1 MDKAKKNT
9 VIHAAADRMAANYK
23 SSQIPMYGD
32 ALRMPN
38 RNAVIEIIRDC
49 QKLIFPVY
57 YGDRDLLKLPPEQY
71 SALLME
77 HIHEKLTRQITLTMP
92 ECDENCE
99 VAYAISTAFIERIPA
114 IQELL
119 LKDLSANFEGDPAAY
134 SKEEVLLSYPGMF
147 AIFIYRIA
155 HELYEN
161 KVAMI
166 PRMMSEYAHSQTG
179 IDINPG
185 AKIGEYFFIDHGT
198 GVVVGETTIIRDCQK
213 LIFPVYYGDR
223 DLLKLPPEQYSALLM
238 EHIHEKLTRQI
249 TLTMPECDENCEVA
263 YAISTAFIERIP
275 AIQELLLK
283 DLSANFEGD
292 PAAYSKE
299 EVLLSYPGMFAIFI
313 YRIAHE
319 LYENKV
325 AMIPRMMSEY
335 AHSQTGIDINPGAK
349 IGEYFFIDHG
359 TGVVV
364 GETTI
369 IGDNVKLYQGATLGA
384 LSPAGM
390 ATNPNVR
397 RHPKVGNNVV
407 IYANSTLLGGAT
419 EIGDNVVVGGNAFLT
434 SSVAPNTV
442 VSVKNPEMTFRGKHH
457 RG

>member
-1 MDKAKKNT
+1 MSDKNE
-9 VIHAAADRMAANYK
+9 IIRSAAAQVAENYRK
-23 SSQIPMYGD
+23 SDILMYGD
-32 ALRMPN
+32 ALRLPS
-38 RNAVIEIIRDC
+38 RTAVIEIIRDC
-49 QKLIFPVY
+49 QKLFFPVY
-57 YGDRDLLKLPPEQY
+57 YGNRDLLMLPPEQY

-77 HIHEKLTRQITLTMP
+77 HIHEKLTTQIALTMT
-92 ECDENCE
+92 ECDENYEC
-99 VAYAISTAFIERIPA
+99 AYDISSGFVGRLPA

-119 LKDLSANFEGDPAAY
+119 MKDLAANSDGDPAAY
-134 SKEEVLLSYPGMF
+134 SMEE
-147 AIFIYRIA
+147 A
-155 HELYEN
+155 
-161 KVAMI
+161 
-166 PRMMSEYAHSQTG
+166 
-179 IDINPG
+179 
-185 AKIGEYFFIDHGT
+185 
-198 GVVVGETTIIRDCQK
+198 
-213 LIFPVYYGDR
+213 
-223 DLLKLPPEQYSALLM
+223 
-238 EHIHEKLTRQI
+238 
-249 TLTMPECDENCEVA
+249 
-263 YAISTAFIERIP
+263 
-275 AIQELLLK
+275 
-283 DLSANFEGD
+283 
-292 PAAYSKE
+292 
-299 EVLLSYPGMFAIFI
+299 LLSYPGMFAIFI

-442 VSVKNPEMTFRGKHH
+442 VSVKNPEMTFRGKRHKEE
-457 RG
+457 

>member
-23 SSQIPMYGD
+23 S
-32 ALRMPN
+32 MPN

-198 GVVVGETTIIRDCQK
+198 GVVVGETTII
-213 LIFPVYYGDR
+213 
-223 DLLKLPPEQYSALLM
+223 
-238 EHIHEKLTRQI
+238 
-249 TLTMPECDENCEVA
+249 
-263 YAISTAFIERIP
+263 
-275 AIQELLLK
+275 
-283 DLSANFEGD
+283 
-292 PAAYSKE
+292 
-299 EVLLSYPGMFAIFI
+299 
-313 YRIAHE
+313 
-319 LYENKV
+319 
-325 AMIPRMMSEY
+325 
-335 AHSQTGIDINPGAK
+335 
-349 IGEYFFIDHG
+349 
-359 TGVVV
+359 
-364 GETTI
+364 
-369 IGDNVKLYQGATLGA
+369 GDNVKLYQGVTLGA
-384 LSPAGM
+384 LSPRHGHAVTGK
-390 ATNPNVR
+390 
-397 RHPKVGNNVV
+397 RHPTVGDNATIYSGASILGGKTV
-407 IYANSTLLGGAT
+407 IGANSV
-419 EIGDNVVVGGNAFLT
+419 IGGNSFIT
-434 SSVAPNTV
+434 ESIAPNTKA
-442 VSVKNPEMTFRGKHH
+442 STETPRMIFRVAKPQPG
-457 RG
+457 GE